1 LNSATLLKRTRGVAA
16 ARRAIDR
23 SGTGVL
29 LTGRSEGF
37 VCGRPDIDDTIR
49 RLRAFAEAGADCLYA
64 PRIDRRDHV
73 AAIVAAVAPKPVNL
87 LVNSPFTTVA
97 ETYAYSGGGAWFD
110 EGTGCG
116 YYVGVAHW
124 QDQTETTPTPAYY
137 CN

>member
-1 LNSATLLKRTRGVAA
+1 MRKLLGAITATAA
-16 ARRAIDR
+16 AA
-23 SGTGVL
+23 
-29 LTGRSEGF
+29 
-37 VCGRPDIDDTIR
+37 
-49 RLRAFAEAGADCLYA
+49 AGL
-64 PRIDRRDHV
+64 
-73 AAIVAAVAPKPVNL
+73 AVAPPAQASTTSCD
-87 LVNSPFTTVA
+87 LVTAKSVGYSALMLYVAVGLEGCSNSVTEVRVELQKGDSASGPFTTVA

>member
-1 LNSATLLKRTRGVAA
+1 MRKLVGVIAAGVMAA
-16 ARRAIDR
+16 AGMTIAAPAQASTAACDLVTAKSVGYSALMLYVAVGLEGCSNSVTEVRVELQKGDSA
-23 SGTGVL
+23 SG
-29 LTGRSEGF
+29 
-37 VCGRPDIDDTIR
+37 
-49 RLRAFAEAGADCLYA
+49 
-64 PRIDRRDHV
+64 
-73 AAIVAAVAPKPVNL
+73 
-87 LVNSPFTTVA
+87 PFSTVA

>member
-1 LNSATLLKRTRGVAA
+1 MRKLVGAVAA
-16 ARRAIDR
+16 AAALVTGTVTGLTVATPAQASTSACDLVTAKSVGYSASMLYVAVGLEGCSNSVTEVRVELQKGSSA
-23 SGTGVL
+23 SG
-29 LTGRSEGF
+29 
-37 VCGRPDIDDTIR
+37 
-49 RLRAFAEAGADCLYA
+49 
-64 PRIDRRDHV
+64 
-73 AAIVAAVAPKPVNL
+73 
-87 LVNSPFTTVA
+87 PFTTVA

>member
-1 LNSATLLKRTRGVAA
+1 MRKLVGAVAA
-16 ARRAIDR
+16 AA
-23 SGTGVL
+23 
-29 LTGRSEGF
+29 
-37 VCGRPDIDDTIR
+37 
-49 RLRAFAEAGADCLYA
+49 
-64 PRIDRRDHV
+64 
-73 AAIVAAVAPKPVNL
+73 AAVAGLAVATPAQASTSGTQACD
-87 LVNSPFTTVA
+87 LVTARSVGYSALMLYVAVGLEGCSNSVTEVRVELQKGSSASGPFTTVA